1 MKKRMGKVFKIVLLA
16 SFIFVT
22 ATVLALPA
30 FAADT
35 SCKTKYPIILA
46 HGMAFYPTS
55 TWPTSFE
62 GIRQALTACGADVII
77 TTVEP
82 IEGTRVKAQE
92 FVNGYTDQFG
102 NKYMGFNQIK
112 ALYPAGTKFNI
123 MAHSQ
128 GGLYSRDA
136 ITNLGI
142 APYVASLTTADSP
155 HRGSYFDSL
164 TLFTVSLI
172 SWWESVVE
180 NEAPWAVTDMAKQ
193 HRNDNDLTVQ
203 YMTQTF
209 NPNTPNKA
217 GILYQSFTCAYRY
230 YDIVGTLLYG
240 LQGIIDYFA
249 GITKAKP
256 NPADGLACFQALCG
270 TFPYTSTE
278 AWLLGGGLGDGL
290 VQESSAKWGNYLG
303 LQQGPWYSKGL
314 NHFDAVNINKGATW
328 DAVGYWVKMVKDLKA
343 KGY

>member
-1 MKKRMGKVFKIVLLA
+1 MKRRIGKVFKIVLLA

-62 GIRQALTACGADVII
+62 GIQQALTACGADVII

-82 IEGTRVKAQE
+82 IEATRVKAQE
-92 FVNGYTDQFG
+92 FVDGYTDQFG
-102 NKYMGFNQIK
+102 NKYMGFKQIQ

-123 MAHSQ
+123 FGHSQ
-128 GGLYSRDA
+128 GGLYTRDA

-164 TLFTVSLI
+164 TLFTISLI

-180 NEAPWAVTDMAKQ
+180 NGSPWAVTDMAKQ
-193 HRNDNDLTVQ
+193 QRNDNDLTVQ
-203 YMTQTF
+203 YMTGVF

-230 YDIVGTLLYG
+230 YDIVGTALYG

-249 GITKAKP
+249 GIKKAKP
-256 NPADGLACFQALCG
+256 NPADGYACFQKLCG
-270 TFPYTSTE
+270 TFPYTAGE
-278 AWLLGGGLGDGL
+278 AFLLGGGLGDGL
-290 VQESSAKWGNYLG
+290 VQVSSAQWGNYLG
-303 LQQGPWYSKGL
+303 LQQGPWYSVGL
-314 NHFDAVNINKGATW
+314 HHFDAVNINYGKTW

>member
-1 MKKRMGKVFKIVLLA
+1 MKKMGKVRGIGICITLTLMVATLLA
-16 SFIFVT
+16 S
-22 ATVLALPA
+22 AA

-62 GIRQALTACGADVII
+62 GIRQALQARGADVII
-77 TTVEP
+77 TVVEP
-82 IEGTRVKAQE
+82 IESTQVKAQE

-102 NKYMGFNQIK
+102 NKYMGFKQIQ
-112 ALYPAGTKFNI
+112 ALYPKGTKFNI
-123 MAHSQ
+123 FGHSQ
-128 GGLYSRDA
+128 GGLYTRYA

-142 APYVASLTTADSP
+142 G
-155 HRGSYFDSL
+155 GSYFDSL
-164 TLFTVSLI
+164 TLFTISII

-180 NEAPWAVTDMAKQ
+180 NGSPWAITDKAKMD
-193 HRNDNDLTVQ
+193 RNDNDLTVQ
-203 YMTQTF
+203 YMTQVF

-230 YDIVGTLLYG
+230 YDIVGTTLYG

-249 GITKAKP
+249 GIKKAKP
-256 NPADGLACFQALCG
+256 NPADGYVCFQKLCG
-270 TFPYTSTE
+270 TFPYTAGE
-278 AWLLGGGLGDGL
+278 CFLLGGGLGDGL
-290 VQESSAKWGNYLG
+290 VQESSAKWGTYLG
-303 LQQGPWYSKGL
+303 LQQGPWYSVGL
-314 NHFDAVNINKGATW
+314 HHFDAVNINYGKTW